1 MKKLIFLVIISL
13 FSNILLAQKIYY
25 HFLDSNHVE
34 VFLKNPDKISY
45 KERKKIYYYV
55 EYKVNR
61 DNYVDNF
68 KIYYA
73 DGCKPSVNENEQIVK
88 NKKPYLTFSNPDLRT
103 GSLASQYEIMWK
115 KKPLSFNCNNFE
127 NNDTTCFTKI
137 SKTGYYPNGQPTH
150 QKFEYYSY
158 YSKRENKDSY
168 YQKIKS
174 NNIIFYT
181 SNGAIDYSADYKKGD
196 LYQAVQELPSGIE
209 RIWYYESGIVT
220 KVKDFKNG
228 KKTAIYYYENGEYDK
243 SRTEKFSLNG
253 VKLFNGIWTEKNVK
267 EYLDSRDDLEPLEGL
282 YTVNSKTD
290 GQLTYTIAVLQ
301 DENGKLNGHQISWY
315 SYNAKAWK
323 AGEIRAT
330 FEEIAVKNFYKVMW
344 KSDYKNQEVNDVVQD
359 ETGGAL
365 LTFGNY
371 NMVKLYPKYS
381 SSKSTSKNNT
391 EWNGNGSGFFISKSG
406 YIATNYHVIDG
417 VSEIEVEFRY
427 KNEIKGF
434 NAKVI
439 KVDKTNDLAILKI
452 DDDDFS
458 YVGALPYT
466 FRTRSVDVGTQV
478 FALGYPMALSLMGKD
493 IKFTDG
499 KISSKTGLDGDITK
513 YQIQVPIQPGNSGGP
528 LFDTKGNL
536 IGITSSG
543 INRKLDLTENVNYAI
558 KTNYLLNL
566 IEVLPETITL
576 PSSTQLASK
585 QLTEQIKALSD
596 YVVLIKVK

>member
-1 MKKLIFLVIISL
+1 MKKLILLVIISL

-73 DGCKPSVNENEQIVK
+73 DGCKPSVNENEKIVK

-181 SNGAIDYSADYKKGD
+181 SNGAIDYTADYKKGD
-196 LYQAVQELPSGIE
+196 LYQAVQELPSGTE

-301 DENGKLNGHQISWY
+301 NEDGKLNGHQITGY
-315 SYNAKAWK
+315 MYNAKAWK

-330 FEEIAVKNFYKVMW
+330 FEEIAVENFYKVMW
-344 KSDYKNQEVNDVVQD
+344 ISDYKNQEVNDVVQD

-371 NMVKLYPKYS
+371 NMIKLYPKYS
-381 SSKSTSKNNT
+381 SRKSTSKNKGDD
-391 EWNGNGSGFFISKSG
+391 WKGNGSGLIVSKSG
-406 YIATNYHVIDG
+406 YIVTNHHVTKDAND
-417 VSEIEVEFRY
+417 IEVEFKY
-427 KNEIKGF
+427 NNEIVSF
-434 NAKVI
+434 NAKII
-439 KVDKTNDLAILKI
+439 KHDETNDLSIIKI
-452 DDDDFS
+452 YDENFYGFS
-458 YVGALPYT
+458 SIPYGSKA
-466 FRTRSVDVGTQV
+466 RDVDVGTKV
-478 FALGYPMALSLMGKD
+478 YAYGYPMALEHMGKEVK
-493 IKFTDG
+493 ITDG
-499 KISSKTGLDGDITK
+499 IISSKTGYRGDITT
-513 YQIQVPIQPGNSGGP
+513 YQITAAIQGGNSGGP
-528 LFDTKGNL
+528 LFDEKGNL
-536 IGITSSG
+536 IGINSSG
-543 INRKLDLTENVNYAI
+543 LNKQIADNVGYSI
-558 KTNYLLNL
+558 KINYLENL
-566 IEVLPETITL
+566 IDVLPENFVL
-576 PSSTQLASK
+576 PTSSQLTYK
-585 QLTEQIKALSD
+585 TLTEQIKVISD
-596 YVVLIKVK
+596 FVVLIKIK